1 MCWLDRGIESA
12 HLISKWGDNMKVEP
26 IRSKDDIRN
35 MLEILEYRNPRNKI
49 LFAIG
54 IYTGLRISD
63 ILKLR
68 VKDIYC
74 KNRLEVKQQKT
85 KQYVYIPINKEL
97 KKLIKEYVES
107 NNLNKNDYLIKSRQ
121 GYNKPITRERAYQIL
136 NEASR
141 DIGLDTNI
149 GTHTMRKTAGYNL
162 YYASNKDIGLV
173 MNILGQK
180 DMGSTLRYI
189 GVNDM
194 DIDKCIRKLSYL

>member
-1 MCWLDRGIESA
+1 
-12 HLISKWGDNMKVEP
+12 MKVEP
-26 IRSKDDIRN
+26 IRNKDDIRD
-35 MLEILEYRNPRNKI
+35 MLTYLEFKNPRNMI

-63 ILKLR
+63 ILKLK
-68 VKDIYC
+68 VKDVYC
-74 KNRLEVKQQKT
+74 KNRIQVKQQKT

-97 KKLIKEYVES
+97 KKLIKKYVDD
-107 NNLNKNDYLIKSRQ
+107 NNLPKNQYLIKSRE
-121 GYNKPITRERAYQIL
+121 GHNKPITRNQAYNIL
-136 NEASR
+136 NEASNYL
-141 DIGLDTNI
+141 GLDYNI

-162 YYASNKDIGLV
+162 YYASGKDIGLV

-180 DMGSTLRYI
+180 DPGSTLRYI